1 MAADVAEYA
10 LALLKQSPA
19 VTALVVD
26 GATGILETGDSSPKT
41 IADAEATR
49 LRTGNP
55 AKVLAITVQDAGEKA
70 IDAQTTEQYVA
81 IWIFDRERGYSNI
94 RKATKAVYAA
104 LHGKSTPLT
113 SPFTDRTV
121 AVTLELE
128 ARTGHRIERSLEV
141 DFELMTFKAIVKLDL
156 G

>member
-1 MAADVAEYA
+1 MAADIAEYA
-10 LALLKQSPA
+10 LGVLKGTTA
-19 VTALVVD
+19 VTDLVIG
-26 GATGILETGDSSPKT
+26 GAANVLETGDSSPKT
-41 IADAEATR
+41 LADAQTAR
-49 LRTGNP
+49 RDAGNP

-70 IDAQTTEQYVA
+70 QDTQTTEQYLAV
-81 IWIFDRERGYSNI
+81 WIFDRERGYSNI
-94 RKATKAVYAA
+94 RKATKAAFAA

-113 SPFTDRTV
+113 SPYTGRTV

-141 DFELMTFKAIVKLDL
+141 DFELITFKTVVKLDL

>member
-1 MAADVAEYA
+1 MAADIAEYA
-10 LALLKQSPA
+10 LEVLKLTPA
-19 VTALVVD
+19 VTALVID

-41 IADAEATR
+41 IADAQATR
-49 LRTGNP
+49 RDTENP

-70 IDAQTTEQYVA
+70 LDAQTTEQWVSV
-81 IWIFDRERGYSNI
+81 WIFDRERGYSNI
-94 RKATKAVYAA
+94 RQATKAVYAA

-121 AVTLELE
+121 VVTLALE
-128 ARTGHRIERSLEV
+128 GRTGHRIERSLEV

>member
-10 LALLKQSPA
+10 LGVLKETTA
-19 VTALVVD
+19 VMDLVID
-26 GATGILETGDSSPKT
+26 GAAGIMETGDSSPKT
-41 IADAEATR
+41 IADAQATR
-49 LRTGNP
+49 RETGNP

-70 IDAQTTEQYVA
+70 LDAQTTEQYTG

-94 RKATKAVYAA
+94 RQATKAVYVA
-104 LHGKSTPLT
+104 LQGKSTALT
-113 SPFTDRTV
+113 SPFTGRTV

-141 DFELMTFKAIVKLDL
+141 DFELITFKAVIKLDL